1 MGGGPP
7 LSGDPLCG
15 GGPGDC
21 PMAAPDAQAIHSRPA
36 RGSHRAV
43 LPQHR
48 VLVGL
53 DNVFAPSRRGSDD
66 LSVAV
71 LRRN

>member
-7 LSGDPLCG
+7 LSGDPFCG
-15 GGPGDC
+15 GGLAAC
-21 PMAAPDAQAIHSRPA
+21 PIAAPDAQAIHSRPA

-43 LPQHR
+43 LPYR
-48 VLVGL
+48 VLVRL
-53 DNVFAPSRRGSDD
+53 DNVFAPPHRGTDD

-71 LRRN
+71 LRRH

>member
-1 MGGGPP
+1 MGGGPI

-15 GGPGDC
+15 GGLADC
-21 PMAAPDAQAIHSRPA
+21 PIAAPDAQAIHSRPV

-43 LPQHR
+43 LPYR

-53 DNVFAPSRRGSDD
+53 DNVFAPPHRGRTD